1 MKITREEAF
10 QILEIEV
17 STLGGFLLLL
27 AWPHGATDPCLSP
40 CCCCCSV
47 HSLQTTEDE
56 VVIKQA
62 FKRLALKW

>member
-10 QILEIEV
+10 QILQIEV
-17 STLGGFLLLL
+17 STLRAHCCCLPGRM
-27 AWPHGATDPCLSP
+27 ATNPCLS
-40 CCCCCSV
+40 CCCLV
-47 HSLQTTEDE
+47 LSLQTTEDE